1 MSWKAA
7 WRRARAWMKKG
18 TAKPRNRTEELACAC
33 RMSRNR
39 VGYIAVSVHG
49 VRAGQI
55 IAAG

>member
-1 MSWKAA
+1 MNAPAGPGPNEGKDIVT
-7 WRRARAWMKKG
+7 K
-18 TAKPRNRTEELACAC
+18 TTDTACAC